1 MAHYYKNLTGST
13 INVEIFGH
21 GMVNIPAD
29 AASVELPPSVAR
41 SINTMAKPTV
51 VLEET
56 FPKFEKETTP
66 VVDFDAML
74 EAETSID
81 YNELPK
87 AALKALLDDRGIKYH
102 RDAPKAELLD
112 LLGVGGEDV
121 E

>member
-13 INVEIFGH
+13 INIEIFGH
-21 GMVNIPAD
+21 GMVHIPAD
-29 AASVELPPSVAR
+29 GVSVELPPDVAL
-41 SINTMAKPTV
+41 SINSMAKPVV

-56 FPKFEKETTP
+56 FPKFEKETSP
-66 VVDFDAML
+66 LVDFDVML
-74 EAETSID
+74 EPETTID
-81 YNELPK
+81 YAELPK